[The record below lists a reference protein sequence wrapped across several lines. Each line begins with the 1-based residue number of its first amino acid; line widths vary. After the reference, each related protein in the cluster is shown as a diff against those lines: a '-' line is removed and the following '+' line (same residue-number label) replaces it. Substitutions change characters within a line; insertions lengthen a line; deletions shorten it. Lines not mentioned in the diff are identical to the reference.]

1 MARLVMGDAA
11 ASLLPLAPREQVL
24 ATVLAAAAAAG
35 ADDRGRAHARLDGF
49 TASFNRKNA
58 LNSFLNIFF
67 QPEQRADRLAEADE
81 VGLHI
86 ARPAHPA

>member
-58 LNSFLNIFF
+58 L
-67 QPEQRADRLAEADE
+67 RA
-81 VGLHI
+81 HQTSI
-86 ARPAHPA
+86 HS